1 MVIDHLL
8 AQLPLDL
15 PRAWLPSPP
24 PTAYLQL
31 LVVLRLGVNAPEQ
44 PSGAA
49 GKLAPISFFRPVND
63 LAERVDICASRRL
76 GRNQRPE
83 EGETRCPG
91 SRTPTVPFRCQPQAL
106 PGASVDS
113 GSCGPDIVA
122 AAEAGAGRGAGH
134 SRGKSPLSPRKQFS
148 KSVQNDRLCLLMG
161 AEGGAGGGR
170 RRRRIA
176 HAVASR
182 PAPAPPRGAAPLIF
196 NLHMRIPWIAP
207 CAFAVRVMMSTTP
220 VGWPTWRS
228 HAPDCVV

>member
-1 MVIDHLL
+1 MPQ
-8 AQLPLDL
+8 A
-15 PRAWLPSPP
+15 S
-24 PTAYLQL
+24 
-31 LVVLRLGVNAPEQ
+31 LRFHFQ
-44 PSGAA
+44 IRKRRS
-49 GKLAPISFFRPVND
+49 
-63 LAERVDICASRRL
+63 ERVDIFASRG
-76 GRNQRPE
+76 GRNQRPQ

-91 SRTPTVPFRCQPQAL
+91 SRTPTVPSRCQPQAL

-148 KSVQNDRLCLLMG
+148 KSFQNDRLCLLMVQKEAL
-161 AEGGAGGGR
+161 AEGGDGGASLTQWPLDR
-170 RRRRIA
+170 LRLLL
-176 HAVASR
+176 AVR
-182 PAPAPPRGAAPLIF
+182 PPLIF